1 MIAVVN
7 IEGKQFK
14 VEKDS
19 QFLIDKLQGKKGDK
33 VVLDNVSL
41 IDNNGKVIVGT
52 PNIKGASV
60 TVSILEQIRDKKV
73 VVFKKKR
80 RKGYKLK
87 NGHKQMLTKVKIDS
101 ISTKSATNKSQESE
115 TKKTIAKKTIAK
127 KTTAKKT
134 TAKKT
139 TAKKT
144 TAKKTTAKKTTAN

>member
-14 VEKDS
+14 VEKDA
-19 QFLIDKLQGKKGDK
+19 QFLLDKLQGKKGDK
-33 VVLDNVSL
+33 VVLDDVSL
-41 IDNNGKVIVGT
+41 IDNNGKVIIGT

-60 TVSILEQIRDKKV
+60 TVSILEQTRDNKV

-80 RKGYKLK
+80 RKGYKIK
-87 NGHKQMLTKVKIDS
+87 NGHKQMLTMVKIDS
-101 ISTKSATNKSQESE
+101 ISTKSTDKKSQKSE
-115 TKKTIAKKTIAK
+115 TKKT
-127 KTTAKKT
+127 TTKKT

>member
-144 TAKKTTAKKTTAN
+144 TAN

>member
-14 VEKDS
+14 VEKDA

-41 IDNNGKVIVGT
+41 IDNNGKVIIGT

-60 TVSILEQIRDKKV
+60 TVSILEQTRDKKV

-80 RKGYKLK
+80 RKGYRVK
-87 NGHKQMLTKVKIDS
+87 NGHKQMLTRVKIDN
-101 ISTKSATNKSQESE
+101 ISTKSTTNKIQKSE
-115 TKKTIAKKTIAK
+115 TKETTAKKTTAKKTTVK

-144 TAKKTTAKKTTAN
+144 TAKKNNC

>member
-14 VEKDS
+14 VEKDA
-19 QFLIDKLQGKKGDK
+19 QFLIDKLQGKKGEK
-33 VVLDNVSL
+33 VILDNVSL

-60 TVSILEQIRDKKV
+60 TVSILEQTRDKKV

-80 RKGYKLK
+80 RKGYKIK
-87 NGHKQMLTKVKIDS
+87 NGHKQMLTKVKIES
-101 ISTKSATNKSQESE
+101 ISTKSISNKSQESE
-115 TKKTIAKKTIAK
+115 TTAKKTTAKKTIAK

-144 TAKKTTAKKTTAN
+144 TAKKTTAN

>member
-101 ISTKSATNKSQESE
+101 ISTKSATSKSQESE

-134 TAKKT
+134 TA
-139 TAKKT
+139 
-144 TAKKTTAKKTTAN
+144 N